1 MSLMHLLLM
10 IVMLLRNQL
19 SKILNEGGWVL
30 KLLIVS
36 FLGLFNMFVVAEGFV
51 AGLHTVSA
59 YLSIFWY
66 IVQSLV
72 IIDLIYTL
80 DNSFNELAETAAK
93 VHFLKAVISIVLTL
107 TAVFLNAL
115 SYLHH
120 QA

>member
-1 MSLMHLLLM
+1 MHLLLM
-10 IVMLLRNQL
+10 IAMLLRNQL
-19 SKILNEGGWVL
+19 SKILNEGGWLL

-36 FLGLFNMFVVAEGFV
+36 FLGLINMFVMPVGILAY
-51 AGLHTVSA
+51 LHTVSA

-80 DNSFNELAETAAK
+80 DNFFNELAETAPK
-93 VHFLKAVISIVLTL
+93 ILLVKAVISIILTF
-107 TAVFLNAL
+107 TAVFLNAV